1 MAESHPNRLP
11 GADVEVRSI
20 AQSTETS
27 IQSWW
32 ERLNLLSQDIW
43 HSKDDPQY
51 KVIAAKA
58 GELAVE
64 HAMDLST
71 TLRDIGEIVE
81 TLLPG
86 MPEGEAKTQ
95 LIELLQHSAK
105 IRA

>member
-11 GADVEVRSI
+11 ETDYEVRSM
-20 AQSTETS
+20 AQSADTS

-43 HSKDDPQY
+43 HSKDDPRY
-51 KVIAAKA
+51 KAIAAKA
-58 GELAVE
+58 GELAVK
-64 HAMDLST
+64 HAMDLSM

-86 MPEGEAKTQ
+86 MPEGDSKTQ
-95 LIELLQHSAK
+95 LLELLKRSAE